1 MTIGPT
7 ADRTLVIGGTL
18 GGEYAVNPAVIDD
31 QGQATK
37 II

>member
-18 GGEYAVNPAVIDD
+18 GGEFAVNPAIIAD
-31 QGQATK
+31 QGRGTK
-37 II
+37 VV